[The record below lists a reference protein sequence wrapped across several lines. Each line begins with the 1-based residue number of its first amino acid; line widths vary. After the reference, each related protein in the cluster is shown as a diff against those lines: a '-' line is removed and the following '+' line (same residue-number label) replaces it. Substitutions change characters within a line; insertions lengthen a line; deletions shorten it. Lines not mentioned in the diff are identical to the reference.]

1 MSALPS
7 NYDLYHRRGVQKAL
21 NEKCT
26 NKPNLTIDGVFGPA
40 SVTALQSFQQQSGL
54 TPDGVYGPQTQ
65 ALLEPFIAQ
74 KYIALSDLQAAAN
87 DLSVELFA
95 IEANAETESRGA
107 GFFNDGSCSIL
118 FERYWMYR
126 NLIQF
131 KGQATADGLMN
142 RYPDIINPNRNYLGG
157 PAEYKRLN
165 LALTVDR
172 NCALLS
178 TSWGMFQIMGFN
190 YKDAGYQSVE
200 SYVADMKTSEK
211 LQLAAYVNFI
221 RNHQEG
227 ALQRSLQAKNWA
239 GFSGVYNGSANIA
252 IYSMRM
258 ANNYRLFSTGQMA

>member
-21 NEKCT
+21 NEKC
-26 NKPNLTIDGVFGPA
+26 NPSPNLKVDGVFGPV
-40 SVTALQSFQQQSGL
+40 SVAALQTYQHQSGL
-54 TPDGVYGPQTQ
+54 DADGVYGPQTQ
-65 ALLEPFIAQ
+65 ALLEPFIAS
-74 KYIALSDLQAAAN
+74 KYIAKSDLQQAAN
-87 DLSVELFA
+87 DLQVELFA
-95 IEANAETESRGA
+95 IEANAETESQGS
-107 GFFNDGSCSIL
+107 GFFNDGSCAIL

-126 NLIQF
+126 NLIAA
-131 KGQATADGLMN
+131 KGQATNDGLMN
-142 RYPDIINPNRNYLGG
+142 RYPDIINPSRNYLGG

-178 TSWGMFQIMGFN
+178 TSWGLFQIMGFN

-200 SYVADMKTSEK
+200 SYVSDMNTSEK

-221 RNHQEG
+221 KNHQNG

-239 GFSGVYNGSANIA
+239 GFTGVYNGSANIS

-258 ANNYRLFSTGQMA
+258 SNNYKLFSTGQLV